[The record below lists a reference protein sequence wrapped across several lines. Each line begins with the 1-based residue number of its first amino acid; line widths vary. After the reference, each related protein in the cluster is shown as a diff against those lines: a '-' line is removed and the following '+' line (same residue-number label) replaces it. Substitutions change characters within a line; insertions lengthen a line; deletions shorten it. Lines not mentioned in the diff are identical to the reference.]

1 MAWSE
6 DDSRNL
12 ERVADALDPQPP
24 AGSEPSPPMGL
35 LSKIFAAALIAL
47 IPAVPVHWTIGEP
60 ISNVVWGA
68 VFLVML
74 FVL

>member
-1 MAWSE
+1 
-6 DDSRNL
+6 
-12 ERVADALDPQPP
+12 
-24 AGSEPSPPMGL
+24 MGL